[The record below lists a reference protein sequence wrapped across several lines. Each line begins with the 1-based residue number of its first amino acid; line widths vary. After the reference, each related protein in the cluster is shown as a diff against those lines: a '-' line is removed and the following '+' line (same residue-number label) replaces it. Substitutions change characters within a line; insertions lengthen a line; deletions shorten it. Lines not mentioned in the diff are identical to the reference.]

1 MEGAQTEVERYLAAL
16 PEEVRAS
23 LEQLRRVIRAAA
35 PGSVEQMSYGVPT
48 FKHHGRSLV
57 SFGAAKKHCSFYVM
71 SPAVMEAH
79 RDELE
84 AYATSKGTIRFEAG
98 RPLPTELVTRLV
110 EARLRENAEA
120 AAGTGG

>member
-1 MEGAQTEVERYLAAL
+1 VDDAQTDVERYLTAL
-16 PEEVRAS
+16 PAEVQAS
-23 LEQLRRVIRAAA
+23 LEQLRRVIGAAA

-48 FKHHGRSLV
+48 FKHSGRSLV

-84 AYATSKGTIRFEAG
+84 GYDTSKGTVRFQAD